1 MTTWV
6 TEDRI
11 LAEKDGSY
19 TINVEGGTVTSP
31 PHIVDSGASVMNNE
45 PVALTQGDILGILQD
60 ANSVPLGQPIFNS
73 SEEYNKLKAII
84 ESAIR
89 YTHPVKELTD
99 RIAELQKQLDTRT
112 KELIGAS
119 FYEHDYKTLM
129 AKPPLTD
136 KEIEEVAV
144 INLGHSMGLL
154 NWMGFARA
162 ILRKAQEK

>member
-1 MTTWV
+1 MTTFT

-11 LAEKDGSY
+11 LAEKDGSL
-19 TINVEGGTVTSP
+19 TLNVEPIPFAGWINTSP

-89 YTHPVKELTD
+89 YTHPAKTLTD
-99 RIAELQKQLDTRT
+99 EEINQLWAESHEDGIAIQQEFTTQQH
-112 KELIGAS
+112 
-119 FYEHDYKTLM
+119 Y
-129 AKPPLTD
+129 
-136 KEIEEVAV
+136 
-144 INLGHSMGLL
+144 
-154 NWMGFARA
+154 FARA